1 MAAEEPAER
10 LSGAAREP
18 TAGTGRLGGAASRWE
33 LRYDGRP
40 GRESRHVLEQVS
52 SGLLDLGP
60 GMRGADGVL
69 YRAGGY
75 SHRSQLHGTAVVLVQ
90 ARGGCE
96 LLAGWE
102 SPLAAWDWVRGRLPS
117 ADGPLH
123 VPEGCMSRTAREEQV
138 LAWGLRYPWELDW
151 LATVMR
157 GHVFSCDA
165 RDEIFGT
172 AVYLHGRGG
181 TVDAGT
187 VAAEVSRQYL
197 RAPAWARED
206 LGGPGAPWI
215 GRYVQRLAVTEVAPG
230 AAAAAAAA
238 LVPNPGLARAGGPV
252 RLPLRPPAVMVPAPA
267 HGPRAGPAPQ
277 M

>member
-1 MAAEEPAER
+1 MSRA
-10 LSGAAREP
+10 
-18 TAGTGRLGGAASRWE
+18 GGAAARWE
-33 LRYDGRP
+33 LRYDGRA
-40 GRESRHVLEQVS
+40 GHESRIVLEQVT

-123 VPEGCMSRTAREEQV
+123 LPEGGTSRTAPEEQV

-151 LATVMR
+151 LAIAIR
-157 GHVFSCDA
+157 GNVFSCDA
-165 RDEIFGT
+165 RDEIFAA
-172 AVYLHGRGG
+172 AVYLHGWGG

-187 VAAEVSRQYL
+187 VAAEVSSRYL
-197 RAPAWARED
+197 QAPAWACED

-215 GRYVQRLAVTEVAPG
+215 GRYVQRLAVTEVPPG
-230 AAAAAAAA
+230 AAAEAAAA
-238 LVPNPGLARAGGPV
+238 LAPYAGPAGTSGPARLAP
-252 RLPLRPPAVMVPAPA
+252 RPPAVMVPPPA
-267 HGPRAGPAPQ
+267 HGPRAGPAPR